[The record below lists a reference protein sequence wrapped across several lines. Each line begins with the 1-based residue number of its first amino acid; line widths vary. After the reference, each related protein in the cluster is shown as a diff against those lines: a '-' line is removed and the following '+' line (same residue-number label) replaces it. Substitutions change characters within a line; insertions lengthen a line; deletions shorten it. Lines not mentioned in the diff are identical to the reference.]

1 MNDQQKQLIAS
12 TLHSILNSAL
22 MSTIWQ
28 LPLWARIALGAG
40 AFGVL
45 YYIAR

>member
-1 MNDQQKQLIAS
+1 MNDQQKRLIES
-12 TLHSILNSAL
+12 TLQMVLNSAL

-28 LPLWARIALGAG
+28 LPLWARVGLGVA

-45 YYIAR
+45 FVVLG